1 MNIINY
7 EQLENLSTKM
17 RILNQI
23 LIDIQDNG
31 ILAPA
36 LERELADNDLI
47 DIIESINSTPKQET
61 IKIIQ
66 TKIDLIKKQIQE
78 ILK

>member
-1 MNIINY
+1 MEITNY
-7 EQLENLSTKM
+7 EKLENLSTKI

-23 LIDIQDNG
+23 LIDIQENG

-36 LERELADNDLI
+36 LERELADNNLI

-61 IKIIQ
+61 INIIQ
-66 TKIDLIKKQIQE
+66 KKINSIKQQIRE

>member
-1 MNIINY
+1 MEITNY
-7 EQLENLSTKM
+7 EKLENLSTKM

-23 LIDIQDNG
+23 LIDIQENG

-61 IKIIQ
+61 INIIQ
-66 TKIDLIKKQIQE
+66 KKINSIKQQIKE